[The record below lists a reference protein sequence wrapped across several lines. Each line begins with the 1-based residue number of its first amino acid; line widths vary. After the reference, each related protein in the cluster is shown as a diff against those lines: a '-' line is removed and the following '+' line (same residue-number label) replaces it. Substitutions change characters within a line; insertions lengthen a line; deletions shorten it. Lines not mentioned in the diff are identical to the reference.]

1 MTMATG
7 LRLFLIG
14 VLVLGALVT
23 TALMQGPGLSLPA
36 AVIVSVVIAIVIHA
50 AIVGAGF
57 LLAWRLSQRPGNAAP
72 RGFLRAWPGEVVISL
87 RNMYVD
93 IPWRGGWRAVTPARS
108 RGAILL
114 VHGYGCNRGVWRGF
128 FGWLGALGWTVDAI
142 DLSPPQASI
151 DDFGKQV
158 LAGARSL
165 CQRASVDK
173 VIVIAHSMGGLA
185 ARSALRHDPHAP
197 IKHVITI
204 ATPHLGTFHARMG
217 RGICATEMV
226 PDCMWLTQLNAA
238 LPVHDPSMFSCVASR
253 HDNIVSPV
261 AHGLLPGADAF
272 VCERVGHMRLMFHP
286 AARRYIAARLDAVAG
301 TSASEADRP
310 AIHRAAA
317 QAPHAASAAAETQ

>member
-7 LRLFLIG
+7 LRFFLVG

-23 TALMQGPGLSLPA
+23 TALMQGLGLSLLA
-36 AVIVSVVIAIVIHA
+36 AVIVSILIAIVIHA

-57 LLAWRLSQRPGNAAP
+57 LLAWRLSHRPGSAAP
-72 RGFLRAWPGEVVISL
+72 RGFLRAWPGEVAISL

-93 IPWRGGWRAVTPARS
+93 IPWRGGWRAVAPAQP

-128 FGWLGALGWTVDAI
+128 LGWLGALGWTVDAI

-151 DDFGKQV
+151 ADFGKQV

-165 CQRASVDK
+165 CQRASVDRV
-173 VIVIAHSMGGLA
+173 VIIAHSMGGLA
-185 ARSALRHDPHAP
+185 ARSALRHDPQAP
-197 IKHVITI
+197 IQHVITI
-204 ATPHLGTFHARMG
+204 ATPHLGTYHARMG

-226 PDCMWLTQLNAA
+226 PDGIWLTQLNAA
-238 LPVHDPSMFSCVASR
+238 LPVHDPSMFTCVASR

-261 AHGLLPGADAF
+261 AQGLLPGAESF

-286 AARRYIAARLDAVAG
+286 AARRYIAARLDAIQ
-301 TSASEADRP
+301 EA
-310 AIHRAAA
+310 
-317 QAPHAASAAAETQ
+317 